1 MTILSACSMRPCI
14 ETETLTLPCYDLL
27 QSTYTNVGHSTKVG
41 AVLTGAV
48 YVAGNGSIVWHGFGF
63 SATGPYNCAF
73 ALGPKGDKANGYY
86 TYINQKNGSSPAGE
100 TGAWLLEYKREPTL
114 GECTLVYRDYT
125 AKDLA
130 LGCTESSG

>member
-1 MTILSACSMRPCI
+1 MLRSSPANII
-14 ETETLTLPCYDLL
+14 
-27 QSTYTNVGHSTKVG
+27 NVGRSTKVG

-73 ALGPKGDKANGYY
+73 ALGPKGNKADGYY
-86 TYINQKNGSSPAGE
+86 TYTNQKNSSNPAGE

-125 AKDLA
+125 AKDVA
-130 LGCTESSG
+130 MGCTESSG